1 MGVSRRAFLGAIA
14 AGTCAGATSAHR
26 VLEAAPAPYEVL
38 ELEAPGKLASKLS
51 LLVPRHVEPGAEL
64 RLLVALH
71 GLGEAH
77 DERLGVRAWLD
88 LYGLASSYERLL
100 AAPLTPVGKR
110 GEWTAERLSEV
121 NASLARR
128 PFAGLAV
135 ACPFT
140 PSLKG
145 VRDRAAA
152 LAEYADWL
160 VEQVVPRACRAASI
174 PERASSIGLDGCSMG
189 GPYALDTFLRHPKA
203 FGSLGVVQ
211 PAFGLHRIPSYAE
224 RLAQA
229 VSGADVKL
237 QLLSS
242 RGDPF
247 VEPTTALARA
257 LEEQG
262 LSPRLRVLP
271 GPHDQPWLREAG
283 TIEMLLFHERGSG

>member
-1 MGVSRRAFLGAIA
+1 MGVSRRTILGAIA
-14 AGTCAGATSAHR
+14 AGTCAGATFAHR

-38 ELEAPGKLASKLS
+38 ELEAPGRLASRFS
-51 LLVPRHVEPGAEL
+51 LLVPRHTEPGTEL

-77 DERLGVRAWLD
+77 DERVGVRAWLD
-88 LYGLASSYERLL
+88 RYGLGSSYERLL
-100 AAPLTPVGKR
+100 APPITPSGRR
-110 GEWTAERLSEV
+110 GEWTAERLAEV
-121 NASLARR
+121 NASLAAR

-145 VRDRAAA
+145 VADRRSA

-160 VEQVVPRACRAASI
+160 VEQVVPRACRAASV
-174 PERASSIGLDGCSMG
+174 PERAASIGLDGCSMG

-203 FGSLGVVQ
+203 FASLGVVQ
-211 PAFGLHRIPSYAE
+211 PAFGLHRVPSYAE
-224 RLAQA
+224 RLA
-229 VSGADVKL
+229 GAL
-237 QLLSS
+237 SSSNTRMQLLSS

-247 VEPTTALARA
+247 VEPTTALASA
-257 LEEQG
+257 LEKQG
-262 LSPRLRVLP
+262 GSPRLRVLP

-283 TIEMLLFHERGSG
+283 TIEMLLFHERGG